1 MRDQHRAPARAGDL
15 RRAGPASLPAPST
28 RTLLRLA
35 APSAAFTVLTNGFRV
50 VDQYFSHT
58 ISTEAQ
64 AAIGASTFVLIS
76 FYAVFSLVAA
86 GAAPLAARATG
97 ADDPSMRRAV
107 IGTSLAALLVLTVA
121 LMIAGGVGAPVIA
134 RSLGLEGQTAA
145 ECARYLGALAWTILP
160 LSLTPFVDQVFIAMG
175 NARVP
180 LALHAVSLSLNIVLT
195 PLLIHGAELGIVG
208 AALASS
214 ASRAATTAVGLW
226 LLARATGLTLAD
238 LRFTPELR
246 RVLRI
251 GAPMALGIVTYALVY
266 WVMLETSISP
276 LGPHVNAALGIGFSA
291 LEGVAWPVF
300 HGLSLAASSFVGR
313 YLGAG
318 RRDLA
323 YVALRRAFPLSTA
336 AGLAATLI
344 FWLGGGALTGL
355 FTDDPLVHRAA
366 TEYALVLAASQL
378 FVAWEALAEGVL
390 AGAGDTRAVF
400 WWSAPLNAVRVPL
413 AWLLALPLG
422 WGAAGVWWA
431 INATTY
437 AKVAGKVWALYRGR
451 WARLEP

>member
-1 MRDQHRAPARAGDL
+1 M
-15 RRAGPASLPAPST
+15 

-50 VDQYFSHT
+50 VDQYYSHT

-64 AAIGASTFVLIS
+64 AAIGASTFVLIC
-76 FYAVFSLVAA
+76 FFAVFALVAA

-97 ADDPSMRRAV
+97 AGNPSMRRAV
-107 IGTSLAALLVLTVA
+107 IGTGLAALLVLAA
-121 LMIAGGVGAPVIA
+121 LVMVAGGLGAPLIA

-145 ECARYLGALAWTILP
+145 ECTRYLGALSWTVLP
-160 LSLTPFVDQVFIAMG
+160 LALTPFVDQVFIAMG

-180 LALHAVSLSLNIVLT
+180 LVLHAVSLALNVALT
-195 PLLIHGAELGIVG
+195 PLLIHGAGLGIVG
-208 AALASS
+208 AALGSS
-214 ASRAATTAVGLW
+214 ISRGVTTAVGLW
-226 LLARATGLTLAD
+226 LLARATGLGPGS

-251 GAPMALGIVTYALVY
+251 GAPMSLGIVTYALVY

-276 LGPHVNAALGIGFSA
+276 LGPHINAALGIGFSA
-291 LEGVAWPVF
+291 LEGVTWPVF

-323 YVALRRAFPLSTA
+323 YVALRRAFPLSTV

-344 FWLGGGALTGL
+344 FWLGGDVLTGL
-355 FTDDPLVHRAA
+355 FTDDPQVHLAA
-366 TEYALVLAASQL
+366 TEYAVILAASQL

-390 AGAGDTRAVF
+390 AGAGDTRTVF
-400 WWSAPLNAVRVPL
+400 WWSAPLNALRVPL
-413 AWLLALPLG
+413 AWLLAFPLG
-422 WGAAGVWWA
+422 WGAAGIWWA
-431 INATTY
+431 INVTTY
-437 AKVAGKVWALYRGR
+437 AKVVGKGWALHRGR
-451 WARLEP
+451 WARLDP